1 MKHIVYLCVFILSL
15 LPLERAD
22 AQRHVTVYDPE
33 VSRPVQGFHVWA
45 DKLKADTT
53 NVFGSAEVPEK
64 FDTLF
69 LVKPGY
75 VALRIPARLAA
86 DTIPVIKDYNNIGEV
101 VVYGS
106 QSDNFKEAVNKWTK
120 EDRVEMALQHP
131 ITGIDFNLS
140 DLLSPKRRRD
150 NRNAKKMAKIFKR
163 MEEADN
169 DPIIHAYR
177 KALGIKTK
185 H

>member
-1 MKHIVYLCVFILSL
+1 MKHVVYLCVLLLSL
-15 LPLERAD
+15 LPLERAN
-22 AQRHVTVYDPE
+22 AQRHVMVYDPE
-33 VSRPVQGFHVWA
+33 VNRPVQGFHVWA
-45 DKLKADTT
+45 DKQKTDTT
-53 NVFGSAEVPEK
+53 NIFGSVELPEK

-75 VALRIPARLAA
+75 IALRIPAKLVA
-86 DTIPVIKDYNNIGEV
+86 DTIPVIRDYNNIGEV

-106 QSDNFKEAVNKWTK
+106 QSDNFKKAVNKWTK

-140 DLLSPKRRRD
+140 DLLSSRQRRD
-150 NRNAKKMAKIFKR
+150 HRNAKKMAKIFKR
-163 MEEADN
+163 MDETDN

-177 KALGIKTK
+177 KALGIKTR

>member
-1 MKHIVYLCVFILSL
+1 MKHAAHLCVLLFSL
-15 LPLERAD
+15 LPLRQAN
-22 AQRHVTVYDPE
+22 AQRHIMVYDPE
-33 VSRPVQGFHVWA
+33 ISRPVQGFHVWA
-45 DKLKADTT
+45 DKQKADTT
-53 NVFGSAEVPEK
+53 NVFGSVEVPEK

-75 VALRIPARLAA
+75 VALRIPAKYAT
-86 DTIPVIKDYNNIGEV
+86 DTIPVIRDYNNIGEV

-106 QSDNFKEAVNKWTK
+106 QSDNFKKAVNKWTK
-120 EDRVEMALQHP
+120 EDRIEMALQHP

-140 DLLSPKRRRD
+140 DLLSSKRRRD
-150 NRNAKKMAKIFKR
+150 HRNAKKMAKIFKR
-163 MEEADN
+163 MDDADN

-177 KALGIKTK
+177 KALGIKTS

>member
-1 MKHIVYLCVFILSL
+1 MKHAAHLCVLLFSL
-15 LPLERAD
+15 LPLRQAN
-22 AQRHVTVYDPE
+22 AQRHIMVYDPE
-33 VSRPVQGFHVWA
+33 ISRPVQGFHVWA
-45 DKLKADTT
+45 DKQKADTT
-53 NVFGSAEVPEK
+53 NVFGSVEVPEK

-75 VALRIPARLAA
+75 VALRIPTKYAT
-86 DTIPVIKDYNNIGEV
+86 DTIPVIRDYNNIGEV

-106 QSDNFKEAVNKWTK
+106 QSDNFKKAVNKWTK
-120 EDRVEMALQHP
+120 EDRIEMALQHP

-140 DLLSPKRRRD
+140 DLLSSKRRRD
-150 NRNAKKMAKIFKR
+150 HRNAKKMAKIFKR
-163 MEEADN
+163 MDDADN

-177 KALGIKTK
+177 KALGIKTS

>member
-1 MKHIVYLCVFILSL
+1 MKHIVYLCVLILSL

-86 DTIPVIKDYNNIGEV
+86 DTIPVIK
-101 VVYGS
+101 
-106 QSDNFKEAVNKWTK
+106 F
-120 EDRVEMALQHP
+120 LQQLQQY
-131 ITGIDFNLS
+131 IISFQY
-140 DLLSPKRRRD
+140 SP
-150 NRNAKKMAKIFKR
+150 
-163 MEEADN
+163 
-169 DPIIHAYR
+169 
-177 KALGIKTK
+177 
-185 H
+185 

>member
-1 MKHIVYLCVFILSL
+1 MALCIPVVLVADSIL
-15 LPLERAD
+15 
-22 AQRHVTVYDPE
+22 
-33 VSRPVQGFHVWA
+33 
-45 DKLKADTT
+45 
-53 NVFGSAEVPEK
+53 
-64 FDTLF
+64 
-69 LVKPGY
+69 
-75 VALRIPARLAA
+75 
-86 DTIPVIKDYNNIGEV
+86 VIKDYNNSGEV
-101 VVYGS
+101 VGCGS
-106 QSDNFKEAVNKWTK
+106 QSDNFKKAVNKWTK

-163 MEEADN
+163 MDEADN

>member
-1 MKHIVYLCVFILSL
+1 MKHIVYLCVLILSL

-64 FDTLF
+64 FDTLC

-106 QSDNFKEAVNKWTK
+106 QSDNFKKAVNK
-120 EDRVEMALQHP
+120 
-131 ITGIDFNLS
+131 
-140 DLLSPKRRRD
+140 
-150 NRNAKKMAKIFKR
+150 
-163 MEEADN
+163 
-169 DPIIHAYR
+169 
-177 KALGIKTK
+177 
-185 H
+185 